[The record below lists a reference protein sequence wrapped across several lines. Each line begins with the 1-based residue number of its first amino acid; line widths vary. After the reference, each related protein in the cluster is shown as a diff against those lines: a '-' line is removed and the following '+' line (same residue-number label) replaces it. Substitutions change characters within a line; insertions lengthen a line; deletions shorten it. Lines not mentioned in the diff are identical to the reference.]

1 LDQEEGDMILTLK
14 SKTYFEKVPLAI
26 VKKIL
31 SESCP
36 EKEVAGQPAKK
47 KVRMKTPDHKETG
60 GQQ

>member
-1 LDQEEGDMILTLK
+1 MILTLK